1 MRILVV
7 DDSAGIGLV
16 LTRYFER
23 ADHLCE
29 HLLDAATALQRLES
43 PPLPDVV
50 LVDLVMPGMSGRE
63 FVAEMRR
70 RPGMRELPVVLLS
83 GYAAN
88 TDDLPPAGS
97 YHAVVAK
104 PFDLQELSAVLV
116 AATSDSAR
124 RRL

>member
-29 HLLDAATALQRLES
+29 HLLDAAAALQRLES

-63 FVAEMRR
+63 FVTEMRR

-97 YHAVVAK
+97 YHAVLGK

-116 AATSDSAR
+116 AATSQSAR